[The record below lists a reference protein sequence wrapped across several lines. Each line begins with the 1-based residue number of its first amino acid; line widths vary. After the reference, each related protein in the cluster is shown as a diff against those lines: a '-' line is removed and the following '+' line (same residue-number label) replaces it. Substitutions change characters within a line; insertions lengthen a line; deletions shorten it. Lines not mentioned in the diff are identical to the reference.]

1 MALKLFTSPKEH
13 EKDRQQDQNSQMW
26 TCHCTHWKC
35 AGTESSHRASEVR
48 RNISIFPRLVWCVHD
63 RMKFPSGI
71 QLFIYSGNSYYKSGK
86 TDNFLGSIKLLEKC
100 ILIGMAKSRMPYENR
115 RFSLVTNFTLLGKH
129 TGNVTHWNATSGM
142 KYSAMFGLDFWK
154 EKISF
159 PKGYICIYLSIC
171 IYIHHLYLYWFI
183 IYICLYLSVTSIFVC
198 IFHRHSVT
206 TYWQVPVN

>member
-159 PKGYICIYLSIC
+159 PKGIYLYLSIYLYLYTSFVFIL
-171 IYIHHLYLYWFI
+171 IYHLYLF
-183 IYICLYLSVTSIFVC
+183 IFVC
-198 IFHRHSVT
+198 HLYICVYISQT
-206 TYWQVPVN
+206 QCCNILTSAC